1 MLAVTL
7 ASVCALYPDLGRGS
21 AARAPQATGPTQGA
35 QFTQLDESALV
46 AAATLPATS
55 ASEIGSVFDAPA
67 PFIETSDSS
76 VTQALT
82 VPLGAPD
89 PVPFL
94 GPAPAPPGALADT
107 GHAGKVVNLWHWDP
121 EISWYGPGFYGHRT
135 ACGYALTMDLVG
147 VAHRTLPCGT
157 IVQFRW
163 NGRTV
168 SAPVVDRGP
177 YVTGRIFD
185 MTYGLCA
192 LLGHCFTGPIQ
203 YRIP

>member
-1 MLAVTL
+1 M
-7 ASVCALYPDLGRGS
+7 
-21 AARAPQATGPTQGA
+21 
-35 QFTQLDESALV
+35 
-46 AAATLPATS
+46 ATS
-55 ASEIGSVFDAPA
+55 ASQLDRSALAVARAILPTTSAVDAGDVFDAPA
-67 PFIETSDSS
+67 PMIETSDGASTS
-76 VTQALT
+76 PLPA
-82 VPLGAPD
+82 PLGAPA
-89 PVPFL
+89 PAPLL

-107 GHAGKVVNLWHWDP
+107 GHAGKVVNVWRWDP
-121 EISWYGPGFYGHRT
+121 EISWYGPGFYGRGT

-177 YVTGRIFD
+177 YVAGRIFD
-185 MTYGLCA
+185 LTYGLCA
-192 LLGHCFTGPIQ
+192 LLSHCFTGPIQ